1 VSVTGSQR
9 KSAEYRVPSTEDP
22 KLETRNAERR
32 TWNSPGPARL
42 RIAYLT
48 TEYPKVSHT
57 FIRREIV
64 ELERRGHH
72 VLRLAIRDPGA
83 AIADAAD
90 REEAA
95 RTIVCLNLPKV
106 KLLGA
111 VIATKALH
119 PIRWCKALGMMWTM
133 HRRSDRGL
141 LRHVA
146 YLWEAAALLRI
157 CQREKINHIH
167 VHFGT
172 NAAAVARLM
181 RCLSGDRLTYS
192 MTVHGPDEF
201 DAPVGFSLRE
211 KVADAAFVCAIS
223 DFCAAQTKR
232 WSAVCDWS
240 KVHVVRCTVGDE
252 FFERGRPI
260 SVDST
265 TLLSVGRLS
274 AQKGHLVLIEAMRR
288 LIASGVHARLVLAGD
303 GEMRGEIEH
312 AIAAARLSDRVIIT
326 GWVDEKAVREHLL
339 SARAL
344 VQPSFAEGLPVVM
357 MEALAMQRPVI
368 ATSIAGV
375 PELVRPGENGWL
387 IPAGNVNEL
396 VSAMREAVEAPLSR
410 LNQMGAAGARRVR
423 ERHFTGT
430 EVDKIEALLGGCR

>member
-1 VSVTGSQR
+1 
-9 KSAEYRVPSTEDP
+9 
-22 KLETRNAERR
+22 
-32 TWNSPGPARL
+32 
-42 RIAYLT
+42 
-48 TEYPKVSHT
+48 
-57 FIRREIV
+57 V

-72 VLRLAIRDPGA
+72 VLRMAIRDPGG

-90 REEAA
+90 REEASK
-95 RTIVCLNLPKV
+95 TIVCLNLPKLN
-106 KLLGA
+106 LLGA

-119 PIRWCKALGMMWTM
+119 PVRWCRALGMMWSM
-133 HRRSDRGL
+133 HRRSERGL

-157 CQREKINHIH
+157 CDREKICHVH

-181 RCLSGDRLTYS
+181 RCLSGNRLTYS
-192 MTVHGPDEF
+192 LTVHGPDEF

-211 KVADAAFVCAIS
+211 KVADASFVCAIS
-223 DFCAAQTKR
+223 DFCSAQVRR
-232 WSAVCDWS
+232 WSDSRDWG
-240 KVHVVRCTVGDE
+240 KVHVVRCTVSEE
-252 FFERGRPI
+252 FFDRARPI
-260 SVDST
+260 PADSR

-288 LIASGVHARLVLAGD
+288 LMESGIDARLVLAGD
-303 GEMRGEIEH
+303 GEMRSDLERAIEQ
-312 AIAAARLSDRVIIT
+312 ACLNDRVLIT
-326 GWVDEKAVREHLL
+326 GWVDEQAVREHLL
-339 SARAL
+339 EARAL

-396 VSAMREAVEAPLSR
+396 VSAMREAMESPVSR
-410 LNQMGAAGARRVR
+410 LNQMGAAGAQRVR
-423 ERHFTGT
+423 DRHFIAT
-430 EVDKIEALLGGCR
+430 EVDKIETLLGGCR